1 MILQNS
7 CGLLLLIL
15 APTAI
20 LSAAPRLA
28 LTQTAFS
35 VSVAVGANGP
45 TQTLD
50 TANIGDGA
58 LNLQTSSSVTWLTA
72 NLGTPHACALAPA
85 CTPVQIVLNTSSLT
99 KGAYTGIVTLR
110 DPNAIDAP
118 QSVTVTVQIGGSVPD
133 KLEFFVP
140 PGGSASSAFTCTSV
154 SLVKISSEC
163 TKRGKRG
170 SLSRSRISAS
180 A

>member
-1 MILQNS
+1 MIRKNN

-35 VSVAVGANGP
+35 VSVAAGANGP

-58 LNLQTSSSVTWLTA
+58 LSLQTSSSVTWLTA
-72 NLGTPHACALAPA
+72 NLGAQHPCSLGAS
-85 CTPVQIVLNTSSLT
+85 CTPVQIALNTSSLA
-99 KGAYTGIVTLR
+99 KGTFTG
-110 DPNAIDAP
+110 
-118 QSVTVTVQIGGSVPD
+118 TVTDRKSV
-133 KLEFFVP
+133 V
-140 PGGSASSAFTCTSV
+140 
-154 SLVKISSEC
+154 
-163 TKRGKRG
+163 
-170 SLSRSRISAS
+170 
-180 A
+180 